1 MNDGLIDG
9 CLSRL
14 ADGTGT
20 QSYVSTTTAA
30 AFPSPQHTGV
40 VIFQKRRIQ
49 RYIDV
54 CVCICINWNYDLCVA
69 IDAAMLIC
77 VPSMSGLCMLF
88 YVQGIYGDM
97 NIYRKENC
105 HMCVCVYIP
114 R

>member
-1 MNDGLIDG
+1 MDDVLIDG
-9 CLSRL
+9 RLSRL

-54 CVCICINWNYDLCVA
+54 CVCICINWNYDLYVA
-69 IDAAMLIC
+69 IDAAMLC
-77 VPSMSGLCMLF
+77 VSRLCPV
-88 YVQGIYGDM
+88 YVCYFM
-97 NIYRKENC
+97 YR
-105 HMCVCVYIP
+105 VYMVI
-114 R
+114 